1 MIMNITNKNIDDFVK
16 KAVKAASLEKP
27 GDEFIPSLMS
37 KIEALN
43 TADNKL
49 TIASP
54 IISRK
59 GWVTIGIIII
69 VIFSLLLSLDSS
81 TISFSIIQPYFN
93 RFTLIP
99 FSINVSGTFLIGIF
113 TFVFFFIVQIS
124 LSVNRLNEKGNV

>member
-1 MIMNITNKNIDDFVK
+1 MNITNKNIDDFVK

>member
-1 MIMNITNKNIDDFVK
+1 MIMNIANKNIDDFVK

>member
-1 MIMNITNKNIDDFVK
+1 MIMNITNKNIDDFVR